1 MVRASRSQWVPRV
14 YARRRHRTWMQATTL
29 ATLGWGVWWVGLFLA
44 RFAPWLAPDW
54 LSGRTLVTALSSV
67 LGGLGLLLALF
78 TVRANR
84 SWLPFALV
92 AIFANLSLLL
102 LPLLL
107 SGWET
112 PGEA

>member
-14 YARRRHRTWMQATTL
+14 YARRRHRTWMQSMTL
-29 ATLGWGVWWVGLFLA
+29 ATLGWGVWWIGLVLA
-44 RFAPWLAPDW
+44 RFAPWLAPEF

-67 LGGLGLLLALF
+67 LGGLGLVLALL
-78 TVRANR
+78 TVRARR
-84 SWLPFALV
+84 SWLPFAVV

-102 LPLLL
+102 LPMLL

-112 PGEA
+112 PGEV

>member
-1 MVRASRSQWVPRV
+1 MVRASRRQWVPRV
-14 YARRRHRTWMQATTL
+14 YARRRHRTWMQSMTL

-44 RFAPWLAPDW
+44 RFAPWLAPDF
-54 LSGRTLVTALSSV
+54 LSGRSLVTALSTI
-67 LGGLGLLLALF
+67 LGGLGLVLAVL
-78 TVRANR
+78 TIRATR

-107 SGWET
+107 SGLET